1 MSQSASEARPGLIH
15 YLLTFLISVLLWLL
29 LVGNVNPQEVILGLA
44 VALMVTLTAAP
55 HLGIF
60 TGLRF
65 TPQAPIALLRYLGHF
80 VVALIQANLDVARR
94 VLAPSLPIRPAV
106 IEVETELQSALGR
119 LLLANSITLTPGT
132 LVVDVTD
139 NRLFVHWIDCPPDT
153 NLAEA
158 TGLIASDF
166 ERHIKGFLR

>member
-1 MSQSASEARPGLIH
+1 MSHSISEVRPGLIH
-15 YLLTFLISVLLWLL
+15 YLFTFLVSALLWLL
-29 LVGNVNPQEVILGLA
+29 LVGKLDLQEILLGLA
-44 VALMVTLTAAP
+44 VSLIVTLIAAP

-65 TPQAPIALLRYLGHF
+65 TAQAPIALIRYFGHF
-80 VVALIQANLDVARR
+80 LVALIRANLDVARR

-106 IEVETELQSALGR
+106 IEIETELQSALGR

-139 NRLFVHWIDCPPDT
+139 TRLFVHWIDCPPKTD
-153 NLAEA
+153 LVAA
-158 TGLIASDF
+158 TRIIASGF
-166 ERHIKGFLR
+166 ERHIKGFLK